1 KDCPNGFLEKKEL
14 IKSFQKLYPNGKPD
28 KICSKL
34 FNAFDQDKNNRI
46 DFVEYLLGISHLSSL
61 DIKKKLQL
69 TFRIYDHHNKGKVSR
84 KEMEKMIVA
93 IFDLNGVKE
102 RSGENDPREKAM
114 NIFKRF
120 NKKNNDYLNEEEFID
135 GCIVDDYLIDL
146 FAEYR
151 I

>member
-1 KDCPNGFLEKKEL
+1 M
-14 IKSFQKLYPNGKPD
+14 YPDGKPD
-28 KICSKL
+28 KICTKL
-34 FNAFDQDKNNRI
+34 FNAFDRDKNKRV
-46 DFVEYLLGISHLSSL
+46 DFVEYLIGISHLSSL

-69 TFRIYDHHNKGKVSR
+69 TFRIYDQNDKGKVSR

-93 IFDLNGVKE
+93 IFDLNGIKH
-102 RSGENDPREKAM
+102 RSGENDPKQKAN

-120 NKKNNDYLNEEEFID
+120 NKQNDDYLNEEEFIN
-135 GCIVDDYLIDL
+135 GCMADVYLIDL